1 MTPHQHNL
9 RVYYEDTDAQ
19 AIVYYANYFKFMERA
34 RTEMLRA
41 INFQHPEITE
51 DGLNYF
57 VVGELNARY
66 KASAKLD
73 DELVV
78 ETSILNIGGASIKM
92 RQNVLKRVASGD
104 SLLLEGVVTLI
115 YIAENGRPVR
125 IPQNLRDAFA
135 PYLAQE
141 EIPDARS

>member
-1 MTPHQHNL
+1 MKTHQHLL

-19 AIVYYANYFKFMERA
+19 GIVYYANYLKFLERG

-41 INFQHPEITE
+41 MGFKHPQITE
-51 DGLNYF
+51 DGSNYF
-57 VVGELNARY
+57 VVGEVNARY

-78 ETSILNIGGASIKM
+78 QTSVLTIGGASIKL

-115 YIAENGRPVR
+115 YVAENGRPLR
-125 IPQNLRDAFA
+125 IPDQLRDLFA
-135 PYLAQE
+135 DYLVQE
-141 EIPDARS
+141 ENSNAST